1 MRGRKRNKVFQFIGF
16 NDGASQEHLLQ
27 NTLILR
33 GQEAVRIMLKG
44 FLCLT
49 QPAFTR
55 RPWRGNA
62 LPRRPVGAL
71 LYFDII
77 LTASKPLRTADFASY
92 APARLLFV
100 AVSRDFCYFYLI

>member
-1 MRGRKRNKVFQFIGF
+1 M
-16 NDGASQEHLLQ
+16 Q
-27 NTLILR
+27 NPLILR
-33 GQEAVRIMLKG
+33 SQEAVRIMPRG

-62 LPRRPVGAL
+62 LPRRHVGAL

-92 APARLLFV
+92 VPARLLFV
-100 AVSRDFCYFYLI
+100 SCYANSIYIRIRCTFVDNYAFSNLP